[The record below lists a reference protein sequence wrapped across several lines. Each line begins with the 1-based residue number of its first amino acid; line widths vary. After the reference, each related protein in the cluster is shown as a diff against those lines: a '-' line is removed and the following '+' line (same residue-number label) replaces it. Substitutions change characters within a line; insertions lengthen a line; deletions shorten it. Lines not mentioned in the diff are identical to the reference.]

1 MATTKKNLAA
11 AIAVTALAAAAA
23 PAASAAQGAVQLLQV
38 TPKRDGFR
46 RAGREWHG
54 TTAVPV
60 TELTAEQY
68 EQLTSEP
75 MLVTQLYEVP
85 ADQVGELAASDGNAA
100 GETGT

>member
-1 MATTKKNLAA
+1 MATAKKNQ
-11 AIAVTALAAAAA
+11 TLAAAAA
-23 PAASAAQGAVQLLQV
+23 KAATAILPGDPAPGMRQVLQV
-38 TPKRDGFR
+38 ISKRDGFR

-60 TELTAEQY
+60 TDLTAEQY

>member
-1 MATTKKNLAA
+1 MATAKKTPPPAKPMA
-11 AIAVTALAAAAA
+11 TATPTAVPGDPA
-23 PAASAAQGAVQLLQV
+23 PGMRQVLQV
-38 TPKRDGFR
+38 ISKRDGFR

-60 TELTAEQY
+60 TDLTAEQY